1 MTIIFPA
8 LLFVIFVAVAIS
20 LYTEGLWGNALRLIN
35 VVTAALLATN
45 FYEPLATWI
54 EGMSD
59 MLWTFRHLTDFICL
73 WLLFGV
79 AMGVLRGL
87 TDYVSK
93 VKVRFLQ
100 IVDRVG
106 SGILSCCVAAVMV
119 SFITMTMHTAPL
131 AEKFMWEGF
140 QSDTPI
146 MMGLAPDHKWLGFSS
161 TVSRGAFSRS
171 PTKPLDRPHFISQY
185 KQRRIEIQ
193 KHVES
198 TGKIRI
204 GK

>member
-45 FYEPLATWI
+45 FYEPLANWI
-54 EGMSD
+54 EGVSD
-59 MLWTFRHLTDFICL
+59 MMATFKYLTDFICL
-73 WLLFGV
+73 WLLFGI

-87 TDYVSK
+87 TDYASK
-93 VKVRFLQ
+93 VKVRFHK
-100 IVDRVG
+100 IVEQVG

-119 SFITMTMHTAPL
+119 SFVTMTLHTAPL
-131 AEKFMWEGF
+131 AEKFLFGGF
-140 QSDTPI
+140 QSDTPM
-146 MMGLAPDHKWLGFSS
+146 MMGLAPDRKWLGFSR
-161 TVSRGAFSRS
+161 TVSGGAFSRS
-171 PTKPLDRPHFISQY
+171 PAKALHPRHFRDQY

-198 TGKIRI
+198 TGKIRV
-204 GK
+204 K

>member
-35 VVTAALLATN
+35 VVTSALLATN
-45 FYEPLATWI
+45 FYEPLANWL
-54 EGMSD
+54 ESFGS
-59 MLWTFRHLTDFICL
+59 LASYKYLLDFLCL

-93 VKVRFLQ
+93 IKVRFLKV
-100 IVDRVG
+100 VDQVG

-119 SFITMTMHTAPL
+119 SFVTMTMHTTPL
-131 AEKFMWEGF
+131 SEKFLWGGF
-140 QSDTPI
+140 QSDTPMI
-146 MMGLAPDHKWLGFSS
+146 MGLAPDRKWLGFSR

-171 PTKPLDRPHFISQY
+171 PTKPLDPQHFISQY
-185 KQRRIEIQ
+185 KQRRIEIENQ
-193 KHVES
+193 VKS
-198 TGKIRI
+198 TGKIRAN
-204 GK
+204 